1 MTKGVLLVGV
11 GGQGIILAADV
22 LARTLL
28 EAGFD
33 VKLSEV
39 HGMSQRGGCVY
50 TSVKF
55 GDKVHSPL
63 VERGEADYLVAFEQ
77 MEAARWISHLRPGG
91 KVIISD
97 EKINPLSVLLGIDE
111 YPNDLFGALEEY
123 GVEINIV
130 SAIELAEK
138 AGNRR
143 AANVALLGA
152 LAQGLSVDVET
163 WRSVIKERVPVKTI
177 EINLKAF
184 DLGYECAVVR

>member
-1 MTKGVLLVGV
+1 MTKGVFLVGV

-39 HGMSQRGGCVY
+39 HGMSQRGGSVY

-91 KVIISD
+91 KVITSD
-97 EKINPLSVLLGIDE
+97 EKIYPLSVLLGIDE
-111 YPNDLFGALEEY
+111 YPNDLLGALEEY

-152 LAQGLSVDVET
+152 LAQELPVDVET